1 MFDKKCKI
9 KRVQNLWRFFEK
21 EKCGDEKIKVHTES
35 HGKTVR
41 GRERERESV
50 QV

>member
-1 MFDKKCKI
+1 MFDKKCII

-21 EKCGDEKIKVHTES
+21 EKCGDEKIKVHRITWKNCE
-35 HGKTVR
+35 
-41 GRERERESV
+41 REGERESV